1 MHRTLSIPE
10 IVGLICEHLEGGYRV
25 LESRA
30 DFAALARTCKSFH
43 DPALDKLWR
52 RQNTLAYVLK
62 CLPSDLWEETNDA
75 NDADPSQ
82 NALRFKFVKTPQPAD
97 WTRPL
102 SYARRIRD
110 LFLIPAWGR
119 RSLGFPTSDVLAIIQ
134 LAFPRNHICPNLQY
148 IHWGSQGDTPA
159 FHHIRLFLGP
169 KITRAF
175 ITIPANVTDMSPLSA
190 LRYPELRALS
200 LQTSS
205 DDTSLIR
212 RASSPFVLE
221 LTQIVRLTLDWLDR
235 AALAHLSR
243 LAHLKYLS
251 LSKTDSRDL
260 APPSPSLDSL
270 PQESVSAYPFLALR
284 SLSLSNTTLEFANE
298 LIHMLS
304 DCHLDDFYLGTNVLA
319 LETDMGEL
327 YSAIAGHL
335 SHITLNTIW
344 MRHVHDALTPPPAG
358 AIASY
363 AITGRTLTSLFAF
376 KNITIL
382 HLEGPVGFDI
392 DDTAAWDIA
401 RAWPKIQSL
410 TLAAGTSLHHPTT
423 MTLHGLRAF
432 ATHCKELSD
441 LEITVDAST
450 VPPFDN
456 SPEARI
462 SQRALRTL
470 EVAAS
475 PISDAPTVA
484 KFLSGLFQQLRMI
497 GTPDEER
504 WMDPPAADEDEET
517 AAARARHIQW
527 KYVEILVP
535 FIASVREEERQW
547 AGEPS
552 Q

>member
-10 IVGLICEHLEGGYRV
+10 IVGLICEHLEGGYRIR
-25 LESRA
+25 ESRA

-52 RQNTLAYVLK
+52 RQNTLAHVLK

-75 NDADPSQ
+75 NPPQ
-82 NALRFKFVKTPQPAD
+82 NVLRLVKTPQPAD

-102 SYARRIRD
+102 NYARRIRD
-110 LFLIPAWGR
+110 LYLIPAWGR
-119 RSLGFPTSDVLAIIQ
+119 RSNGFPTADVLAIIQ
-134 LAFPRNHICPNLQY
+134 LCFPRDYMCPNLQY
-148 IHWGSQGDTPA
+148 IHWGSQGNTPA
-159 FHHIRLFLGP
+159 FHYIRLFLGP
-169 KITRAF
+169 NITRAF
-175 ITIPANVTDMSPLSA
+175 ITIPANATDMSPLSA

-212 RASSPFVLE
+212 RTSSPFVLE

-235 AALAHLSR
+235 TALAHLSR

-260 APPSPSLDSL
+260 ASSSSSLDSL
-270 PQESVSAYPFLALR
+270 HYPFLALR

-298 LIHMLS
+298 FIPMLS

-319 LETDMGEL
+319 LETAMGEL
-327 YSAIAGHL
+327 YTALAGHL
-335 SHITLNTIW
+335 SHATLDSIW
-344 MRHVHDALTPPPAG
+344 IRHVHDALTPPPAG

-363 AITGRTLTSLFAF
+363 AITGRTLAPLSAF

-401 RAWPKIQSL
+401 RAWPRILSL
-410 TLAAGTSLHHPTT
+410 TLVAGTALHHPTT
-423 MTLHGLRAF
+423 MTLQGLRAF

-441 LEITVDAST
+441 LGITVDAST
-450 VPPFDN
+450 VPPFDS
-456 SPEARI
+456 SPEARV

-470 EVAAS
+470 DVAAS

-484 KFLSGLFQQLRMI
+484 KFLSGLFQRLSMI

-504 WMDPPAADEDEET
+504 WADPAPADEDEET
-517 AAARARHIQW
+517 AAARARHTQW
-527 KYVEILVP
+527 KYVEVLVP
-535 FIASVREEERQW
+535 FIASVRKEERQW
-547 AGEPS
+547 TGKPS